1 MGLRTKRWDIQ
12 TGIGVAPLPP
22 WLLQLMPLCG
32 WDRERLG
39 QPMEMVLVTK
49 TELV

>member
-22 WLLQLMPLCG
+22 WLLQLMPLWG
-32 WDRERLG
+32 WAREGLG
-39 QPMEMVLVTK
+39 QSMGMVLVTR